1 MHESRSSAYAYQGAS
16 GSYLGLSTTKR
27 APHAHAHARRAST
40 VLLLASG
47 FVAQYRVLRCAA
59 ALGAMVHV
67 LGAGAARSLA
77 LSRYCTRY
85 RGFDF
90 SADCVKA
97 ARLLDAYAKRHGI
110 ELILPSDAPTTRF
123 LAAIQPTLSTPVFPV
138 PDVAAFDALA
148 TKDRFMALCRS
159 MDIPH
164 PEGALFSSKADL
176 TDAITLGCLKLPAML
191 KPVNRAGSIGV
202 MRIDAANA
210 AETVA
215 KLHYAPILAQ
225 DVVEGVD
232 RSISVFCRD
241 GTILKQAIYDHP
253 RGEFEF
259 VREPGL
265 ARIVARI
272 AHDLRLTG
280 VFNFDARVD
289 AEGRVWMIE
298 CNPRFFF
305 NMDVAMVAGMNF
317 ADVTA
322 SSNRHVAS
330 LANCEVR
337 APRALL
343 RRLRERRLP
352 RARDW
357 RMLGHWLADPLM
369 FALIAAGYHR
379 RWSAPWLEG
388 FFAACKA
395 P

>member
-1 MHESRSSAYAYQGAS
+1 
-16 GSYLGLSTTKR
+16 
-27 APHAHAHARRAST
+27 
-40 VLLLASG
+40 
-47 FVAQYRVLRCAA
+47 
-59 ALGAMVHV
+59 
-67 LGAGAARSLA
+67 
-77 LSRYCTRY
+77 
-85 RGFDF
+85 
-90 SADCVKA
+90 
-97 ARLLDAYAKRHGI
+97 
-110 ELILPSDAPTTRF
+110 
-123 LAAIQPTLSTPVFPV
+123 
-138 PDVAAFDALA
+138 
-148 TKDRFMALCRS
+148 
-159 MDIPH
+159 
-164 PEGALFSSKADL
+164 
-176 TDAITLGCLKLPAML
+176 ML

-232 RSISVFCRD
+232 RSISIFCRD

-317 ADVTA
+317 ADITDV
-322 SSNRHVAS
+322 SGRQVS
-330 LANCEVR
+330 LAACEIR

-343 RRLRERRLP
+343 RRLREYRLP

-357 RMLGHWLADPLM
+357 QMLGHWLTDPLM

-388 FFAACKA
+388 LFAACKA